1 MVQCLKQVDMPKKIL
16 FVDDEADIRRV
27 MNILLKKAGYEV
39 LVYEDDSFI
48 KTLSESS
55 LPDLFILDRR
65 LGNIDALEI
74 CYFLKSNTLT
84 SHIPVI
90 IFSADPTVKDL
101 YKGVGAD
108 DFIAKPFEV
117 KHFLA
122 TIDRYLQKA
131 QAK

>member
-1 MVQCLKQVDMPKKIL
+1 MPKKIL

-101 YKGVGAD
+101 YKGAGAD